1 MSSLKWTSSNLAC
14 VCVCVCVC
22 VCAYVYVWIFDSIGI
37 VKILERSTLKELSTK
52 QIKARNMNK
61 GIFNTY
67 VTHSC
72 ITFHT
77 KSAAAATITIGNS
90 SISTTSEDLEKDKSN
105 TVNPKGN
112 QPWIFIGRA
121 EAEAEAPILWP
132 PDVKTPLT
140 GKDWRLEEKGTT
152 EDEMLGGHHW
162 LNGHEFE
169 QTLGGGEGQGSLAC
183 CSPWCHKKLD
193 TTERLNNN
201 KMHILIILTQTHS
214 RWPKRA
220 S

>member
-1 MSSLKWTSSNLAC
+1 M
-14 VCVCVCVC
+14 
-22 VCAYVYVWIFDSIGI
+22 
-37 VKILERSTLKELSTK
+37 KELSAK

-61 GIFNTY
+61 GIFNTH

-72 ITFHT
+72 FTFHT
-77 KSAAAATITIGNS
+77 KTTVAAATVPIAKS
-90 SISTTSEDLEKDKSN
+90 SIPTTSEDLEKNESN

-121 EAEAEAPILWP
+121 DAEAEAPILWP
-132 PDVKTPLT
+132 PDVKSWLT
-140 GKDWRLEEKGTT
+140 GKDCRLEEKGTT

-183 CSPWCHKKLD
+183 CSPWGQKKLD
-193 TTERLNNN
+193 TTEWLNNN
-201 KMHILIILTQTHS
+201 NMHILMILTQTHS
-214 RWPKRA
+214 R
-220 S
+220 